1 MGELAFLRPLQTVQ
15 AGDRMGDDLTGDIH
29 DLDVTVWV
37 GKDGIGA
44 VVDELAGQL
53 EDRELVKV
61 RFLRSTQSG
70 TDVEELA
77 AELGERVDGQVVDV
91 RGHTAVFRA

>member
-1 MGELAFLRPLQTVQ
+1 
-15 AGDRMGDDLTGDIH
+15 MGDDLIGDIH

-44 VVDELAGQL
+44 VVDELATQL
-53 EDRELVKV
+53 DGRDLVKV
-61 RFLRSTQSG
+61 RFLRSAMAG
-70 TDVEELA
+70 TEVEELA
-77 AELGERVDGQVVDV
+77 AEMADRVDADVVDV

>member
-1 MGELAFLRPLQTVQ
+1 
-15 AGDRMGDDLTGDIH
+15 MGDDLTGDIH

-37 GKDGIGA
+37 GKDGIGT
-44 VVDELAGQL
+44 VVDELTSQL

-61 RFLRSTQSG
+61 RFLRSAMGG
-70 TDVEELA
+70 THVEELV
-77 AELGERVDGQVVDV
+77 AELGGRVDAQVVDV